1 MGGKCEVAEDV
12 PCVWNQIYVQLDKQ
26 QTMHYM
32 DDISPPKNWSVSTGS
47 KPRKLEI
54 KHLQMEKE

>member
-1 MGGKCEVAEDV
+1 VSEDI

-26 QTMHYM
+26 QRMHYM
-32 DDISPPKNWSVSTGS
+32 DDIRPPKKWSVSTGS
-47 KPRKLEI
+47 SPRKLEI